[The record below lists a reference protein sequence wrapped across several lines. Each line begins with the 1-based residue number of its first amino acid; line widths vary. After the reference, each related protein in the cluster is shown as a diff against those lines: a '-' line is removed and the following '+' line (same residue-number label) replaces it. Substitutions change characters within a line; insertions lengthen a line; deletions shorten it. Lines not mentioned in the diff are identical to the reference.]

1 MRQTSIRPYVS
12 EVYQVRR
19 SDGTVNIELPQPI
32 LIVGDVKIEFQHKI
46 KMDILN
52 LAQKYVMLNESMIVL
67 NILNISGRATY
78 RKTSCFT
85 SGSTHSSSTSR
96 SPVSTVIVPLPV
108 PVLLRSHVAPG
119 HTIPVV
125 TQVEQV
131 VTMVRMTLLCLL
143 LAS

>member
-1 MRQTSIRPYVS
+1 M
-12 EVYQVRR
+12 RR

-67 NILNISGRATY
+67 NILISGRATD

-85 SGSTHSSSTSR
+85 SGSTPSSSTSR

-125 TQVEQV
+125 TQVELV
-131 VTMVRMTLLCLL
+131 VTTVRMTHLCLL

>member
-1 MRQTSIRPYVS
+1 M
-12 EVYQVRR
+12 RR

-67 NILNISGRATY
+67 NILISGRATY

-85 SGSTHSSSTSR
+85 SGSTPSSSTSR

-125 TQVEQV
+125 TQVELV
-131 VTMVRMTLLCLL
+131 VTMVRMTHLCLL
-143 LAS
+143 LAY

>member
-67 NILNISGRATY
+67 NILISGRATY

-85 SGSTHSSSTSR
+85 SGSTPSSSTSR

-125 TQVEQV
+125 TQVELV
-131 VTMVRMTLLCLL
+131 VTMVRMTHLCLL
-143 LAS
+143 LAY

>member
-1 MRQTSIRPYVS
+1 M
-12 EVYQVRR
+12 RR

-67 NILNISGRATY
+67 NILISGRATY

-85 SGSTHSSSTSR
+85 SGSTPSSSTSR

-125 TQVEQV
+125 TQVELV
-131 VTMVRMTLLCLL
+131 VTMVRMTHLCLL
-143 LAS
+143 LARNNCFCQDVNF

>member
-67 NILNISGRATY
+67 NILISGRATY

-85 SGSTHSSSTSR
+85 SGSTPSSSTSR

-125 TQVEQV
+125 AQVELV
-131 VTMVRMTLLCLL
+131 VTMVRMTHLSLL
-143 LAS
+143 LAY

>member
-1 MRQTSIRPYVS
+1 M
-12 EVYQVRR
+12 RR

-67 NILNISGRATY
+67 NILISGRATY

-85 SGSTHSSSTSR
+85 SGSTPSSSTSR

-125 TQVEQV
+125 AQVELV
-131 VTMVRMTLLCLL
+131 VTMVRMTHLCLL
-143 LAS
+143 LAY